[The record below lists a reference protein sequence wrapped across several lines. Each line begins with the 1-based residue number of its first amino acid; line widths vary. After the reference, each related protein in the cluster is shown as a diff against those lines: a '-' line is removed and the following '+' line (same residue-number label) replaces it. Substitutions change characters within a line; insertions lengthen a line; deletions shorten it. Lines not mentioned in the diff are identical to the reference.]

1 MIPPAGFWSCGEK
14 CQPLTVPCGGECQK
28 TDRASSKDCSGDC
41 SKQSVVYIILYPN
54 EPLSIER
61 SYLVGNTCYYG
72 LTREDCEREDFANI
86 SCCSLSVRSLPQQ
99 WTCGQ
104 GEQSVKEPC
113 GGECPRSTEQGYYIG
128 SRLLEDYVLCQ
139 GNTI

>member
-1 MIPPAGFWSCGEK
+1 MI
-14 CQPLTVPCGGECQK
+14 
-28 TDRASSKDCSGDC
+28 DRT
-41 SKQSVVYIILYPN
+41 
-54 EPLSIER
+54 
-61 SYLVGNTCYYG
+61 YLVGNTCYYG

-86 SCCSLSVRSLPQQ
+86 SCCSPSSGFGNSLSVRSLPQQ
-99 WTCGQ
+99 WTCGER
-104 GEQSVKEPC
+104 EQSVKEPC